1 MLWRHKSDNYK
12 AANDRNTEKQKSAY
26 RMNTPLQPYRIGN
39 STLLSNRKTTAFL
52 CSRQVPENKIPP
64 IYNWIN
70 QLSPE
75 KDCILCG
82 NHSRMEQ
89 EVFNILLEKKIPVI
103 LALAEGMKKE
113 WDNKV
118 KLALEE
124 NRMLIV
130 TTCDDKIHRIN
141 HQSAYD
147 RNETILSLADDIII
161 GYCTPG
167 GNIDRQTKGKTN
179 ITYLQKSEYLSTEL
193 IFTDKVADSDVMI
206 YRTSTKKGKIF
217 LDIKQESSGQ
227 EYLKITQSKPQGNSA
242 FHRETIFIDKNE
254 VLQFKEELE
263 KVIDYWKIS
272 TIKKNQTPI

>member
-1 MLWRHKSDNYK
+1 
-12 AANDRNTEKQKSAY
+12 
-26 RMNTPLQPYRIGN
+26 
-39 STLLSNRKTTAFL
+39 
-52 CSRQVPENKIPP
+52 
-64 IYNWIN
+64 
-70 QLSPE
+70 
-75 KDCILCG
+75 
-82 NHSRMEQ
+82 MEQ

-147 RNETILSLADDIII
+147 RNETILSLADNITI

-179 ITYLQKSEYLSTEL
+179 ITYLQKSDYLSTEL
-193 IFTDKVADSDVMI
+193 TFTDKVADSDVMT

-227 EYLKITQSKPQGNSA
+227 EYLKITQSK
-242 FHRETIFIDKNE
+242 
-254 VLQFKEELE
+254 L
-263 KVIDYWKIS
+263 
-272 TIKKNQTPI
+272 